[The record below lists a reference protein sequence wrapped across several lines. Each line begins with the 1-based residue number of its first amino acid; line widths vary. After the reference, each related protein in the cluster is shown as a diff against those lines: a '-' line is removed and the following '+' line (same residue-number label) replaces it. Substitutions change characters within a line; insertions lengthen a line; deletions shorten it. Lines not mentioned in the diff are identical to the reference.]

1 MGLKPDTAK
10 FVDMI
15 GDSMLCPPEA
25 LTDPEVS
32 AQYLQSAR
40 NLPKGESEVEPVAHV
55 SEHAVNAD
63 TTVRVYAPEGDGP
76 FPVVVYYH
84 GGGWVSGDLDM
95 HDSTCRRIA
104 NRASTVVFNVDYRLA
119 PEHPFPAAFDD
130 GYAALVWAHDHA
142 SEFGGDP
149 TRLAVAGSS
158 AGGNIAAAAAIKAR
172 DENGPK
178 IDLQVLIYAVLDS
191 STSTGSY
198 SEMASGYLIT
208 DTQMHWYWN
217 QYVPNIADR
226 QDPRVSPM
234 HAQSLAGLP
243 PAIVIVAEYDV
254 LRDEG
259 INYANRL
266 RDEGVQADVTTYEGQ
281 IHGFMG
287 FLGFVADAEIALDAT
302 ADRIAQHF
310 V

>member
-10 FVDMI
+10 FVEMI
-15 GDSMLCPPEA
+15 GDTMLCPPEA
-25 LTDPEVS
+25 LTDPEAS
-32 AQYLQSAR
+32 AQYLQAAR
-40 NLPKGESEVEPVAHV
+40 NIPKGEAELEAVAHV
-55 SEHAVNAD
+55 SEHQVNSD
-63 TTVRVYAPEGDGP
+63 VTVRVYAPNGEGP

-104 NRASTVVFNVDYRLA
+104 NRASTVVVNVDYRLA

-130 GYAALVWAHDHA
+130 GYDALLWTHEHAA
-142 SEFGGDP
+142 EFGGDP
-149 TRLAVAGSS
+149 SRLAVAGSS

-191 STSTGSY
+191 STSTASY

-217 QYVPNIADR
+217 QYVPNTADR
-226 QDPRVSPM
+226 QDPRVSPI
-234 HAQSLAGLP
+234 HAESLAGLP

-259 INYANRL
+259 VHYAKRL

-287 FLGFVADAEIALDAT
+287 FLGFVADAEVALNAT

-310 V
+310 A